1 MGVLVYLDKTNYYW
15 SYDQPA
21 YLHLKTDETVQLK
34 VYEIIDSTTFTYI
47 DDMQNRAARTGE
59 QIIQLWS
66 TNPHGSLPSS
76 LITGYIN
83 VEIYESGNLVSTKTL
98 PYYYG
103 PPAITFKFYDK
114 NTNAQVSGNVSYYI
128 TQPYSF
134 TVYFMNYTGEA
145 YIPFVPTYAN
155 KSNIE
160 FAYADSNVKYYYT
173 SPINVDAG
181 TYNVLLDPFGP
192 NDEIPVVIG
201 IDVTKDL
208 YAYIMNDYLSYT
220 LANSTAFNIMWN
232 NFSTNKSAQFLFVT
246 NFFDKF
252 GINVLITDI
261 EATVID
267 QNTVHL
273 DVYANQDL
281 APIILALIIIAI
293 IVGIVMAPSIIN
305 AINNLTVT
313 MTKRSVDTGLL
324 QYANTINTLK
334 AQAMNQCLSITD
346 SAERQKCLDD
356 VNKAYS
362 SLPSTTDLI
371 NALNQLNATLS
382 SQSDQQKKEADKW
395 KLVALASLGLVGGTL
410 LTRERK

>member
-1 MGVLVYLDKTNYYW
+1 MGVLVYLDETNYYW
-15 SYDQPA
+15 AYDQPA

-34 VYEIIDSTTFTYI
+34 VYEIIGSTTFTYI
-47 DDMQNRAARTGE
+47 DDVMAGTTRTGE
-59 QIIQLWS
+59 QIIKLWDYNS
-66 TNPHGSLPSS
+66 HGYLPSS

-83 VEIYESGNLVSTKTL
+83 VEIYESGKLVSTKTI

-103 PPAITFKFYDK
+103 PPAITFRFYDK

-128 TQPYSF
+128 TQPGSF
-134 TVYFMNYTGEA
+134 TVYFMKNTGTA
-145 YIPFVPTYAN
+145 FVPFVPTSAN

-160 FAYADSNVKYYYT
+160 FAYADSYVKYYYT
-173 SPINVDAG
+173 SPINVQAG
-181 TYNVLLDPFGP
+181 TYNVFLNPFGP

-220 LANSTAFNIMWN
+220 QVNSTAFNIMWN

-246 NFFDKF
+246 NFFDKL
-252 GINVLITDI
+252 GIKVLITDI

-281 APIILALIIIAI
+281 SPIILALIIIAI

-313 MTKRSVDTGLL
+313 MTKKSVDTGLL

-346 SAERQKCLDD
+346 PTQRQQCLND

-362 SLPSTTDLI
+362 SLPSTTDLV

-382 SQSDQQKKEADKW
+382 SQSDQQKKEADTW

>member
-1 MGVLVYLDKTNYYW
+1 MAVLVYLDKTNYYW
-15 SYDQPA
+15 SYDLPA

-34 VYEIIDSTTFTYI
+34 AYEIIDSTTFTYI
-47 DDMQNRAARTGE
+47 DDVTAGTTRTGE
-59 QIIQLWS
+59 QIIKLWDY
-66 TNPHGSLPSS
+66 NPHGSLPSS
-76 LITGYIN
+76 LITGYIT

-103 PPAITFKFYDK
+103 PSAITFRFYDK

-134 TVYFMNYTGEA
+134 TVYFMNYTNTA
-145 YIPFVPTYAN
+145 YIPFVPTSAN

-160 FAYADSNVKYYYT
+160 FAYADSYVKYYYT
-173 SPINVDAG
+173 SPINVEAG

-232 NFSTNKSAQFLFVT
+232 NFSANKSAQFLFAT

-252 GINVLITDI
+252 GIKVLITDI
-261 EATVID
+261 EATMID

-273 DVYANQDL
+273 DIYANQDL
-281 APIILALIIIAI
+281 APIILALIVIAI
-293 IVGIVMAPSIIN
+293 ITGIVMAPFIIN
-305 AINNLTVT
+305 AINNLTIT
-313 MTKRSVDTGLL
+313 LTKKSVDTALL
-324 QYANTINTLK
+324 QYVNTINTLK
-334 AQAMNQCLSITD
+334 AQAMNQCLSLTD
-346 SAERQKCLDD
+346 PTQRQQCLND

-362 SLPSTTDLI
+362 SLPTTSQIVQDL
-371 NALNQLNATLS
+371 NNTNTTLSNQLDN
-382 SQSDQQKKEADKW
+382 QKKETDKW
-395 KLVALASLGLVGGTL
+395 KLVALASLGLTGGAL